1 MASYS
6 ALPHFKL
13 ENLSDQ
19 IAIPASHYNFQELA
33 EIYNQ
38 SRVDYIVPMPMN
50 ARRMEEYVH
59 NYDIDLE
66 ASAVSLNTSDEIT
79 GIGMLGVRDER
90 AWITRLGV
98 IPASRGRKTGQFLM
112 ESLLY
117 HARQRNV
124 RQVQLEVI
132 KGNDPAYNLFMKF
145 GFHATRELL
154 IIRRPPGMTT
164 TQQLEDISV
173 RPLDSQEIEPLL
185 QQRLFAPSWIE
196 ETPSIL
202 KVGNLKGF
210 EITLE
215 NGESGWIIF
224 QLKAFQMEHV
234 VFYAPSENA
243 ELITRALLY
252 TLHQQ
257 YAKQDTKIE
266 NLPADCPAWP
276 IFQEKGYLEA
286 FRRFEM
292 VLELL

>member
-1 MASYS
+1 MSLYS
-6 ALPHFKL
+6 ATPYFKL

-19 IAIPASHYNFQELA
+19 IAVPASSYSFEELA

-50 ARRMEEYVH
+50 ARRMEEYVR
-59 NYDIDLE
+59 NYDIDLD
-66 ASAVSLNTSDEIT
+66 ASAVSLNPNEEIT
-79 GIGMLGVRDER
+79 GIGMLGLRGER

-98 IPASRGRKTGQFLM
+98 IPENRGRKTGQFLM

-117 HARQRNV
+117 HARNRSA

-132 KGNDPAYNLFMKF
+132 KGNDPAYNLFIKL
-145 GFHATRELL
+145 GFRETRELL
-154 IIRRPPGMTT
+154 IIRRPPGLPTT
-164 TQQLEDISV
+164 RQLDDLSI
-173 RPLDSQEIEPLL
+173 RPLTVHEISILL
-185 QQRLFAPSWIE
+185 QQRLYEPSWIE
-196 ETPSIL
+196 ETTSIL
-202 KVGNLKGF
+202 KAGNLKGF
-210 EITLE
+210 EVKLE

-234 VFYAPSENA
+234 VFYTLSEDH
-243 ELITRALLY
+243 EQMTRALLY

-266 NLPADCPAWP
+266 NLPADSPAWTV
-276 IFQEKGYLEA
+276 FQEKGYVEA

-292 VLELL
+292 VLEL